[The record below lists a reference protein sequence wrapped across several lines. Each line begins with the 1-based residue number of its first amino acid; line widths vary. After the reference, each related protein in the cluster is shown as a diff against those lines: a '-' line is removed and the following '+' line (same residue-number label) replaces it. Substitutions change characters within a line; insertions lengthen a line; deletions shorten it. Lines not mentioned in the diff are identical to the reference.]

1 MCADTAASTCSDGI
15 MHSLSRIGRNPLAAA
30 GAPRLSP
37 MATPR
42 SSGGHT
48 IVAVLLGLTALA
60 HVAVALTA
68 GPTWARALS
77 GLLAVV
83 AAVLLVIGL
92 RAPQAR
98 FGGDGEDSWLV
109 ACAATGAVGVASA
122 LALTLLSFSGGG
134 RTGLWSLAPLLV
146 DALTVR
152 VAVFTLRRVP
162 AGR

>member
-1 MCADTAASTCSDGI
+1 
-15 MHSLSRIGRNPLAAA
+15 
-30 GAPRLSP
+30 

-48 IVAVLLGLTALA
+48 IVAVLVGLTALV

-83 AAVLLVIGL
+83 AAALLVVGL
-92 RAPQAR
+92 GTPRAR
-98 FGGDGEDSWLV
+98 FGGDGEDGWLL
-109 ACAATGAVGVASA
+109 ACAATGAAGVASA
-122 LALTLLSFSGGG
+122 LALTLVLFSGGG
-134 RTGLWSLAPLLV
+134 RAGLWSLAPLLV

-152 VAVFTLRRVP
+152 LAVFTLRRVP